1 MSQSYQDQA
10 HLAPATHKVVSIFS
24 RQQLRQQESLSIAR
38 LVPEFDGIEV
48 LYSDSRHPDILF
60 ALKALAWAR
69 CHDGSTHALV
79 PWMQAPVIDDQ
90 LSNPS
95 SSHWEGYR
103 FADTK
108 VLFTQP
114 PAYKTAALDAAGVYF
129 SEAST
134 ALTDDADILQEIPD
148 TIGTHV
154 VLNQPGEK
162 SLAMH
167 EVVSWRLLNNGRVE
181 ATIADTDRI
190 TTTPVLPGDDCLIAV
205 QQLPEF
211 RYFFQYGIANRIKLK
226 DPEALAAIAML
237 EDD

>member
-10 HLAPATHKVVSIFS
+10 HLDPATHKVVSIFS
-24 RQQLRQQESLSIAR
+24 RQQEQLSIAR

-48 LYSDSRHPDILF
+48 LYSDSRHPDLLF

-69 CHDGSTHALV
+69 CRDGSTHALV
-79 PWMQAPVIDDQ
+79 PWMQEPVIDDQ
-90 LSNPS
+90 LSNPRS
-95 SSHWEGYR
+95 SQWEGYR

-114 PAYKTAALDAAGVYF
+114 PAYKTAALDAADLYF
-129 SEAST
+129 S
-134 ALTDDADILQEIPD
+134 DAVADNTDILQEIPD

-154 VLNQPGEK
+154 VLSQPGEK
-162 SLAMH
+162 ALAMH
-167 EVVSWRLLNNGRVE
+167 EVVSWRLLNNGQVE
-181 ATIADTDRI
+181 ATIADINRI
-190 TTTPVLPGDDCLIAV
+190 TTTPVLPGDACLIAV

-211 RYFFQYGIANRIKLK
+211 RYFFQYGIANRIKQK